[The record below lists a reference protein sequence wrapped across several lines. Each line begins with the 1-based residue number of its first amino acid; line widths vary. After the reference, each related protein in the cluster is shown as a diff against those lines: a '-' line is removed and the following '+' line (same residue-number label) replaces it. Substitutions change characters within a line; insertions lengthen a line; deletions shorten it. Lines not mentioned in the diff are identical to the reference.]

1 MTTDCGQPAGLH
13 PLWVALPNF
22 VATERFRPPADDAER
37 RTVRREWGVPENA
50 FVVGCVAALK
60 RDHKRLDYLIAEMRD
75 DLYHEDREGGRKTD
89 CRSGDAFLL
98 LAGAT
103 TPDTPVVES
112 LATEFL
118 QGRYRI
124 VKDAKRDDMPDLY
137 RCLDV
142 FVLPSLFEMMP
153 IAVLEAMAGGVPVI
167 ANRHPVLR
175 WMIGEQ
181 EGESM
186 GVSGCGGACGGMTI
200 DMARSGALAEKL
212 AGVTPEWLRSRGR
225 AARGRACAVFAR
237 DVVVHKYVEYY
248 ARVLSE

>member
-1 MTTDCGQPAGLH
+1 
-13 PLWVALPNF
+13 VAIPNF
-22 VATERFRPPADDAER
+22 VDTTVFRPATDAAEREACRRQLNIPAD
-37 RTVRREWGVPENA
+37 A

-60 RDHKRLDYLIAEMRD
+60 RDHKRVNYLI
-75 DLYHEDREGGRKTD
+75 REVAAMETSQRPREHGG
-89 CRSGDAFLL
+89 FLL
-98 LAGAT
+98 LAGAA
-103 TPDTPVVES
+103 TPDTPVLERMAVES
-112 LATEFL
+112 LA
-118 QGRYRI
+118 GRHRI
-124 VKDAKRDDMPDLY
+124 VKDAKRNEMPELY
-137 RCLDV
+137 RCMDV

-153 IAVLEAMAGGVPVI
+153 IAVLEAMASGVPVI
-167 ANRHPVLR
+167 ANRHPVLQ